1 MQIMFF
7 TRRQKSPQMLYVQFK
22 KQLWTF
28 GPVFAWRKGI
38 QYMKITFFCAQPSQF
53 IEHVGSLTL

>member
-1 MQIMFF
+1 MQIMFL

-28 GPVFAWRKGI
+28 GPVFAWREGI
-38 QYMKITFFCAQPSQF
+38 QYIKITFFCAQP
-53 IEHVGSLTL
+53 